1 MNDAVPAGPKDADV
15 VRAFEEGT
23 LEPAHFGHRQHL
35 LVAWTYLSTLP
46 FGEAAIRFASQ
57 LRRFAERHGAGA
69 KYHETVTWAYAALLH
84 ERMHVS
90 AAGTDFD
97 GFLAQNPDLLG
108 HPGAL
113 AAYYDAEMLG
123 SELARRVF
131 VLPRARR

>member
-1 MNDAVPAGPKDADV
+1 MNDPAPATRRDAEIV
-15 VRAFEEGT
+15 QAFEEGT
-23 LEPAHFGHRQHL
+23 LNPAHFRHRQHL

-46 FGEAAIRFASQ
+46 FGEAAMRFASQ
-57 LRRFAERHGAGA
+57 LRRFAESHGAGA

-84 ERMHVS
+84 ERMHSS
-90 AAGTDFD
+90 AAPTDFD
-97 GFLAQNPDLLG
+97 GFLAQNPDLVT

-113 AAYYDAEMLG
+113 ADYYDRETLG